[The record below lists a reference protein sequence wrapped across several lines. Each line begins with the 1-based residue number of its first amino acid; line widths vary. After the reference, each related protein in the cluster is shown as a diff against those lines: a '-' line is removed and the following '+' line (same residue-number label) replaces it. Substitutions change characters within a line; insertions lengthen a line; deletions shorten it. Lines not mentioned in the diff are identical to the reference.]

1 MDAKTPGNVLVLVG
15 ETKSAMGGSFAL
27 QLEPEM
33 DCDNTLAE
41 VCLNSGPAN
50 AAAVHQAIVIGLVC
64 SAHDCSEGGVL
75 LAASEMAF
83 SGNLGIAIEL
93 PTELPFE
100 TMCFAETPSRYLLEV
115 DPRKV
120 DELLETLSEV
130 STTIIGTFTTD
141 KSVKVNECCWNID
154 DLREVWLGGLQI

>member
-50 AAAVHQAIVIGLVC
+50 AVAVHKAIVSGLVC
-64 SAHDCSEGGVL
+64 SAHDCSEGGIL
-75 LAASEMAF
+75 LAATEMAF
-83 SGNLGIAIEL
+83 SGNLGLEL
-93 PTELPFE
+93 DLPKSLGFE
-100 TMCFAETPSRYLLEV
+100 ATCFAESPSRYLLEV
-115 DPRKV
+115 KPQDV
-120 DELLETLSEV
+120 DTLQRTMGDV
-130 STTIIGTFTTD
+130 PNAIIGTFTGKKT
-141 KSVKVNECCWNID
+141 VTAGECSWNID
-154 DLREVWLGGLQI
+154 DLRSDWLGGLQI